1 MNESNS
7 MINCEIYKG
16 TKKDE
21 MYLYVQAEK
30 GLKAVP
36 EVLLESFGEPSLVM
50 KILLRSKQK
59 LARVDVETVIE
70 EIQNKGFY
78 LQVPPSTWQ
87 LAKD

>member
-1 MNESNS
+1 

-16 TKKDE
+16 TKKAE
-21 MYLYVQAEK
+21 MYLYVPADR
-30 GLKAVP
+30 GLKEVP
-36 EVLLESFGEPSLVM
+36 EALLDSFGELSLVM
-50 KILLRSKQK
+50 KILLSSKKK

-87 LAKD
+87 LAKDQIES

>member
-1 MNESNS
+1 

-21 MYLYVQAEK
+21 MYLYVPAVQ

-36 EVLLESFGEPSLVM
+36 EVLLESFGELSLVM

-70 EIQNKGFY
+70 EIHNKGFY

>member
-1 MNESNS
+1 
-7 MINCEIYKG
+7 
-16 TKKDE
+16 
-21 MYLYVQAEK
+21 
-30 GLKAVP
+30 
-36 EVLLESFGEPSLVM
+36 M

-70 EIQNKGFY
+70 EIHNKGFY

>member
-1 MNESNS
+1 MNKSES

-21 MYLYVQAEK
+21 MYLYVPAKQ

-59 LARVDVETVIE
+59 LARVDVETVME

>member
-1 MNESNS
+1 MTKSDS

-16 TKKDE
+16 TKKEE
-21 MYLYVQAEK
+21 MYLYVPAEK
-30 GLKAVP
+30 GLEAVP
-36 EVLLESFGEPSLVM
+36 EVLLESFGELSLVM
-50 KILLRSKQK
+50 KILLSSKQK

-87 LAKD
+87 LAND

>member
-1 MNESNS
+1 

-16 TKKDE
+16 TKKEE
-21 MYLYVQAEK
+21 MYLYVPAEK
-30 GLKAVP
+30 GLEAVP
-36 EVLLESFGEPSLVM
+36 EVLLESFGELSLVM
-50 KILLRSKQK
+50 KILLSSKQK

-87 LAKD
+87 LAND

>member
-1 MNESNS
+1 MNNS
-7 MINCEIYKG
+7 QPIINCEIYKD

-21 MYLYVQAEK
+21 MYLYVPADQ

-36 EVLLESFGEPSLVM
+36 EVLLESFGELSLVM

-59 LARVDVETVIE
+59 LARVDVETVME
-70 EIQNKGFY
+70 EIHNKGFY

>member
-1 MNESNS
+1 MDKSAS

-21 MYLYVQAEK
+21 MYLYVSAEQ
-30 GLKAVP
+30 GLEAVP
-36 EVLLESFGEPSLVM
+36 EVLLESFGELSLVM
-50 KILLRSKQK
+50 KIILSSEKK
-59 LARVDVETVIE
+59 LARVDIETVME
-70 EIQNKGFY
+70 EIHNKGFY

>member
-1 MNESNS
+1 

-21 MYLYVQAEK
+21 MYLYVPTDQ

-36 EVLLESFGEPSLVM
+36 EVLLESFGELSLVM
-50 KILLRSKQK
+50 KIILSSEKK
-59 LARVDVETVIE
+59 LARVDIETVME
-70 EIQNKGFY
+70 EIHNKGFY

>member
-1 MNESNS
+1 

-16 TKKDE
+16 NKNDE
-21 MYLYVQAEK
+21 MYLYVPADQ

-36 EVLLESFGEPSLVM
+36 EVLLESFGELSLVM

-70 EIQNKGFY
+70 EIHNKGFY